1 MPTSNRYSFARKFE
15 ESSKMGKHKTV
26 LLRSTGA
33 PIDDAKRWKSIDWSK
48 ARREVRRLQMR
59 IAKAVTEGK
68 HGKVKTLHRILTHSF
83 HAKALA
89 VKRVTSIGSTNEMES
104 YNMRIIV
111 GQSHK
116 GCFMECS
123 SRVTRQLS
131 STVPRGEWGGNVPD
145 LPGSEKVEDQC
156 QLELFT

>member
-1 MPTSNRYSFARKFE
+1 MPTSNRCSFARELE
-15 ESSKMGKHKTV
+15 ESSKMGKQMTV
-26 LLRSTGA
+26 LLCSTGA
-33 PIDDAKRWKSIDWSK
+33 PIDDAKRWKSIDWPK

-68 HGKVKTLHRILTHSF
+68 HGKVKTLQWILTHSF

-104 YNMRIIV
+104 HNMRIIA

-116 GCFMECS
+116 GCLMECP
-123 SRVTRQLS
+123 SRVTRNCQA
-131 STVPRGEWGGNVPD
+131 RFKGGNGAATPLTYPV
-145 LPGSEKVEDQC
+145 
-156 QLELFT
+156 